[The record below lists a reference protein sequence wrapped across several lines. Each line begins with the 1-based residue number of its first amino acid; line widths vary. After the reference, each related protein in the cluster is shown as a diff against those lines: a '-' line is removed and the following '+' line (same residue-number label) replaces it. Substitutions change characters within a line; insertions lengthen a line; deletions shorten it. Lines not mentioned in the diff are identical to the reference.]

1 MSSARSVRSDPV
13 RRLRCQA
20 RILRPT
26 AFFALPLMAG
36 VNPTKLP
43 RGPRTRRPRKVQPR
57 KSKLVCCAC
66 PGRFASLQNTTFV
79 FSGCSS
85 RPSAPSRAAMAARS
99 WCACSS
105 VSQWATTS
113 SAYRSNGH
121 PGYSRAIHMSVAVG
135 TALGGG
141 PPHRSQRAGLPH
153 WAPASGGGV
162 EAHLGVGVQDAGR
175 WEPSLSE
182 AVRALPG
189 QVVALAATPKR
200 LAPVPG
206 HLVPEGLD
214 RPGVARHGVVGEVS
228 SHHTGQ
234 PGALL
239 RDGPMP
245 ACLELVFDLLE
256 LGPHPL
262 GDRDAPEPE
271 PPAPGLPAD
280 VREAQEVERLRL
292 SEPVRLAVRGGEPP
306 ELDQASLV
314 GMQLQ
319 GELREPLAKVVEELL
334 GVTSMLEPNH
344 EVVRPA
350 HDDHVTAC
358 VASPPL
364 PSPLV
369 QHIVEVHVG
378 EQRRGHA
385 PNAMDNWGYGPR
397 PRRARRWS
405 RGGRRG
411 RCRGRGC
418 GAGW

>member
-1 MSSARSVRSDPV
+1 MSIFRSPSRRSAVPASSATTRVTMPETARHDTRSS
-13 RRLRCQA
+13 
-20 RILRPT
+20 
-26 AFFALPLMAG
+26 MATI
-36 VNPTKLP
+36 V
-43 RGPRTRRPRKVQPR
+43 
-57 KSKLVCCAC
+57 
-66 PGRFASLQNTTFV
+66 
-79 FSGCSS
+79 
-85 RPSAPSRAAMAARS
+85 
-99 WCACSS
+99 
-105 VSQWATTS
+105 
-113 SAYRSNGH
+113 
-121 PGYSRAIHMSVAVG
+121 VAVG
-135 TALGGG
+135 TALAGG

-162 EAHLGVGVQDAGR
+162 KAHLGVGVQDAGR

-182 AVRALPG
+182 TVGALPG
-189 QVVALAATPKR
+189 PVVALAATPKR
-200 LAPVPG
+200 PAPVPG

-319 GELREPLAKVVEELL
+319 GELRDPVAKIVEELL
-334 GVTSMLEPNH
+334 GVTSMLEPDH

-364 PSPLV
+364 PGPLV
-369 QHIVEVHVG
+369 QHIMEVHAC
-378 EQRRGHA
+378 EQRRRRSSLRCPLRCLRPA
-385 PNAMDNWGYGPR
+385 PVLDDSCGQPLTDQPQDPPVRYPMLDEPHQPGLIELGEEVADIRVKY
-397 PRRARRWS
+397 S
-405 RGGRRG
+405 R
-411 RCRGRGC
+411 
-418 GAGW
+418 